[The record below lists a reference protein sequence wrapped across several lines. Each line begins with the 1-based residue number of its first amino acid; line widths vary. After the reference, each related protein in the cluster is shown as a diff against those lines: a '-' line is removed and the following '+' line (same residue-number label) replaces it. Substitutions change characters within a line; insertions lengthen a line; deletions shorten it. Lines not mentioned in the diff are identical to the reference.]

1 MQRRASVREVR
12 RILTMQL
19 APDEVLVNADVR
31 FAPDLDA
38 RLLADEIRELEREI
52 HQANPSVR
60 KVFIEAVGA
69 KALLVLLFFMHLIE
83 HARIHAVVLIVSL
96 LLVGTFIV
104 LTAADV
110 ATRAPGGEIV
120 ATPD

>member
-1 MQRRASVREVR
+1 
-12 RILTMQL
+12 
-19 APDEVLVNADVR
+19 
-31 FAPDLDA
+31 
-38 RLLADEIRELEREI
+38 
-52 HQANPSVR
+52 
-60 KVFIEAVGA
+60 
-69 KALLVLLFFMHLIE
+69 VLLFFMHLIE